1 MLKMTIRFSLFL
13 LIFLLNTIGVV
24 SQTSNVKVLEI
35 QLQKK
40 LSDTARLNLLRKVT
54 TAYSSVDPEKM
65 FEYAKKCKALAER
78 LKNDT
83 ISVQATLDI
92 GGSYGVR
99 SQMDSALYYFSK
111 GLDKSKALKYELGI
125 ARALANIGFTYDRLD
140 NPEKALSYYLEALPI
155 YKKMG
160 KQRGIGQCYINIG
173 ALYYDLGEYKL
184 AESYFNQ
191 ALKAQILAKNDKGIA
206 AAYFAL
212 GSPSKEIGTYKKA
225 ENYYNKSLAIR
236 ERIGDIN
243 GIALCYMGL
252 GKLANKTED
261 YNKALIYLEK
271 SVKLMRQIKDPY
283 QECVALMAITDSYIG
298 KKDYEKAEANIQ
310 NAMTIAK
317 SINSQTAVS
326 SCLELLTKVSVAQN
340 KIAEAFQYQTRQ
352 IAIDDSIQTEKRAK
366 NVVLTDFDRIQ
377 NENNGL
383 VKDNHLIT
391 EKNTGYL
398 KTIVAILVLLFLVL
412 FLLIIAYRANREKQ
426 AANKLLV
433 LQKEEIASINNE
445 LEALNE
451 ELTTQMEL
459 TAAQNDELGK
469 LNRVKNKFF
478 SIVSHDLRSPLA
490 TLKMLF
496 SLYREGN
503 LNEQELKEVMERL
516 EDATYSTSSF
526 LDNLLEWSRS
536 QLDGIVVSPSNFD
549 LSNLI
554 AENVHL
560 IDPSVKLKGLIVQN
574 NIINAVDVFADSNMI
589 NVVVRNLL
597 SNSVKFCNSG
607 DFIIIDAKKSDGK
620 VILSIADTG
629 PGISE
634 KDREKLFLL
643 EHTNSF
649 GTSGEKGYHIGLIL
663 CKDMVEQNNGK
674 IWVESE
680 LGKGTVFYVSLPIE

>member
-1 MLKMTIRFSLFL
+1 M
-13 LIFLLNTIGVV
+13 
-24 SQTSNVKVLEI
+24 
-35 QLQKK
+35 
-40 LSDTARLNLLRKVT
+40 T

-65 FEYAKKCKALAER
+65 FVYATKYKILAEK

-83 ISVQATLDI
+83 MSVQATLDMGNSFGI
-92 GGSYGVR
+92 R
-99 SQMDSALYYFSK
+99 SQLDSAMYHFSS
-111 GLDKSKALKYELGI
+111 GLNQAKALKYDQGI
-125 ARALANIGFTYDRLD
+125 ARSLANIGFVYSRLD
-140 NPEKALSYYLEALPI
+140 DPEKSLKYYLQALPI
-155 YKKMG
+155 YKKLG

-173 ALYYDLGEYKL
+173 ALYYDLAEYKL
-184 AESYFNQ
+184 AENYFNQ
-191 ALKAQILAKNDKGIA
+191 TLKAQTLAKNEKGIA

-212 GSPSKEIGTYKKA
+212 GGCSKEMGAYKKA
-225 ENYYNKSLAIR
+225 NYYFKKSLVIR

-243 GIALCYMGL
+243 GIALSQMGL
-252 GKLANKTED
+252 GKLENKIGNYD
-261 YNKALIYLEK
+261 KALQNLEI
-271 SVKLMRQIKDPY
+271 SVRLMRQVKDPY
-283 QECVALMAITDSYIG
+283 QECVVLMAMTDSYIG
-298 KKDYEKAEANIQ
+298 KKDFAKAKNIVQ
-310 NAMTIAK
+310 NAMAIAK

-326 SCLELLTKVSVAQN
+326 SCLELLSKISVSQN
-340 KIAEAFQYQTRQ
+340 NIPEAFRYQTEQ
-352 IAIDDSIQTEKRAK
+352 LAIDDTIQSQKLAK
-366 NVVLTDFDRIQ
+366 NVVFMDFNRIQ
-377 NENNGL
+377 LENNGL
-383 VKDNHLIT
+383 VKDNYLIA

-398 KTIVAILVLLFLVL
+398 KTIVAILVLLFLGL

-496 SLYREGN
+496 SLYREGD

-516 EDATYSTSSF
+516 EEATYSTSSF

-549 LSNLI
+549 LLNLI
-554 AENVHL
+554 VENIRL

-574 NIINAVDVFADSNMI
+574 NIVNAIHVFADSNMI
-589 NVVVRNLL
+589 NVVMRNLL
-597 SNSVKFCNSG
+597 SNSVKFCNPG
-607 DFIIIDAKKSDGK
+607 DSITIEAKKSDDK

-680 LGKGTVFYVSLPIE
+680 LGKGTTFYVSLPIA